1 MKKLIFLFIVLIVLI
16 AVYIVSQG
24 NVSNGMNFF
33 GKRATIAYQ
42 NKKITAIVAQTE
54 KDRQIGLSNRKSLE
68 KNQGMLFI
76 FDKPDIY
83 PFWMKNMLFPI
94 DIVFIKDSTIVTIYK
109 NVQPPNNFNENLKL
123 YTPTAPINRVLELP
137 ANEVDSLGVKE
148 GSTLSIAL

>member
-16 AVYIVSQG
+16 AVFIMSQG
-24 NVSNGMNFF
+24 NVSNIMNFF
-33 GKRATIAYQ
+33 GKRATITYQ

-54 KDRQIGLSNRKSLE
+54 KDRQIGLSNRKSLG

-76 FDKPDIY
+76 FDKADIY

-109 NVQPPNNFNENLKL
+109 NVQPPNNSNDNLKL
-123 YTPTAPINRVLELP
+123 YTPSAPINRVLELQ
-137 ANEVDSLGVKE
+137 ANETDDLGVKV
-148 GSTLSIAL
+148 GSTLSITL